1 MPFQPITT
9 GVESGSSRAYPSRTG
24 SLHLWLFPG
33 ASRSGS
39 MYASVVVSAAQVV
52 YFSLYVLT
60 INTSAGMTDTS
71 VPFANDYYPIGGRP
85 AHVDDAVLMSWYK
98 LMHLGRALDEK
109 AARYLKMSKGW
120 SYHAPCA
127 GHEGIQLA
135 MGVSINSGVDFVFP
149 YYRDLMTVLA
159 AGMTPEEIILNGLS
173 KATDPASGGRHM
185 SNHFAKPALRIQN
198 VSSCV
203 GSHSLHAVGV
213 ARAARYFNG
222 PEIAWYS
229 SGESATSEGYFYE
242 AVSGACREQLPVIFV
257 LQNNGYG
264 ISVPVH
270 EQSANTN
277 IADNF
282 SGFRHLHV
290 LNCDGTNVFDS
301 WNTLQEAIAW
311 VRSGSGPAMVHADC
325 VRMGAHSNSDR
336 HELYR
341 SDEEI
346 VEAQRRDPLLRF
358 RRWLLEAKVADEQD
372 LMLIEKENHSALDAA
387 AALAEAAP
395 EPDASTVLRHVFAD
409 DTHVCPLSQ
418 SQFESGARIGEADV
432 PARTMREAINA
443 TLIDEFRRNPSTFL
457 WGQDVASGEKG
468 GVFNVTKG
476 MQQEFGGGRVFN
488 APIAEDF
495 ILGTANGFCRYSDDI
510 WVVVEGAEFADYF
523 WPAMEQLVNT
533 AHESWRSN
541 GQFVPNIIV
550 RLASGGYI
558 QGGIYHSQSIE
569 SALANIPGVR
579 IVMPAS
585 AEDAAGM
592 LRCAFRTR
600 GLTVYLEPK
609 YLYNHAW
616 GKAPYPGPHLCVPIG
631 RARLR
636 RRGSALSVITYG
648 TTVHLALRAAER
660 LAKEGIEIDVLDL
673 RSILPFDIEAISEC
687 VRRTGKALV
696 VHEAGRTGGFGG
708 EIASWIA
715 EHQFEHLDA
724 PVRRLASLDC
734 PVGFARVLEQAVL
747 VGEEDIFAAA
757 AALARY

>member
-1 MPFQPITT
+1 MSDI
-9 GVESGSSRAYPSRTG
+9 PSAPVFD
-24 SLHLWLFPG
+24 L
-33 ASRSGS
+33 
-39 MYASVVVSAAQVV
+39 
-52 YFSLYVLT
+52 
-60 INTSAGMTDTS
+60 
-71 VPFANDYYPIGGRP
+71 YPIGGRA
-85 AHVDDAVLMSWYK
+85 AHVDDATLIAWYK
-98 LMHLGRALDEK
+98 LMHCGRALDEK

-135 MGVSINSGVDFVFP
+135 MGLSVRGGVDFLFP

-159 AGMTPEEIILNGLS
+159 AGLTCEEIILNGLS
-173 KATDPASGGRHM
+173 KADDPASGGRHM
-185 SNHFAKPALRIQN
+185 SNHFAKPSLRIQN

-213 ARAARYFNG
+213 ARAARYFG
-222 PEIAWYS
+222 GDEIAWYS
-229 SGESATSEGYFYE
+229 SGEAATSEGYFYE
-242 AVSGACREQLPVIFV
+242 ALSGACREKLPVIFV

-282 SGFRHLHV
+282 RGFRNLLV
-290 LNCDGTNVFDS
+290 LNCDGTNIFDS
-301 WNTLQEAIAW
+301 WTTLQSAIAW
-311 VRSGSGPAMVHADC
+311 TRSGNGPAMVHADC
-325 VRMGAHSNSDR
+325 VRIGAHSNSDR

-346 VEAQRRDPLLRF
+346 IEAQRRDPLPRF
-358 RRWLLEAKVADEQD
+358 RLWLLEHGIAHDED
-372 LMLIEKENHSALDAA
+372 LTAIERENHAEIEAA
-387 AALAEAAP
+387 AARAEAAP
-395 EPDASTVLRHVFAD
+395 PPDPGSVLRHVFAD
-409 DTHVCPLSQ
+409 DTHTCPLSQ
-418 SQFESGARIGEADV
+418 SQFEAGLRAGDPNV
-432 PARTMREAINA
+432 PTLTMREAINA

-476 MQQEFGGGRVFN
+476 MQHEFGGGRVFN

-510 WVVVEGAEFADYF
+510 WVVVEAAEFADYF
-523 WPAMEQLVNT
+523 WPAMEQFVNS
-533 AHESWRSN
+533 AHECWRTN
-541 GQFVPNIIV
+541 GQFVPNIII

-569 SALANIPGVR
+569 AALASIPGVR

-585 AEDAAGM
+585 ADDAAGL

-600 GLTVYLEPK
+600 GITVYLEPK

-616 GKAPYPGPHLCVPIG
+616 GRAPYPEQHLCVPIG

-636 RRGSALSVITYG
+636 RKGDALSIITYG
-648 TTVHLALRAAER
+648 NTVRLAALAAER
-660 LAKEGIEIDVLDL
+660 LSREGVEADLLDL
-673 RSILPFDIEAISEC
+673 RSIIPYDTDAITDS
-687 VRRTGKALV
+687 VHRTGKALV
-696 VHEAGRTGGFGG
+696 VHEAGRTGGFGA
-708 EIASWIA
+708 EIAAWIS
-715 EHQFEHLDA
+715 EHLFEQLDA
-724 PVRRLASLDC
+724 PVRRVASLDC
-734 PVGFARVLEQAVL
+734 PVGFAKALEEATL
-747 VGEEDIFAAA
+747 VSEEDIYQAAR
-757 AALARY
+757 ALAQY